1 MALFDDRKKKP
12 QDDAA
17 AGAAL
22 RDSLVNAGRAVQGT
36 QLAAL
41 DNFSRPIRNAQAP
54 LTNAAR
60 GFLGLP
66 AAQPSD
72 TPFQDLGE
80 ALRPAAPI
88 PLPSGVPA
96 ASAAPVRNPAGRVP
110 AAGAPAP
117 AGGVA
122 ASVPP
127 ARAAA
132 AIPAAPANFGNVQGT
147 PLKPGDANTFTF
159 SNGKTVPVPGMTAQA
174 TTAALNGQSSASP
187 LPLPTPYAAAPAPT
201 PNMTVNVPRPVVADP
216 YNTRQANDQ
225 LKRIADT
232 IDINLFRNSFAADR
246 GSRSARDAQAQM
258 LGTLAALG
266 GKQLDAAVNVAG
278 GDRDA
283 AARYDLTGMEQGAA
297 NQRALLQDQGET
309 TRQGM
314 GDASRERQQY
324 LQSLSDLQK
333 SASTVTDENG
343 NLIRIGALGDASPVL
358 GADGKPVRPAQTRAD
373 RPDANTIVTN
383 YTAQKKV
390 LDDAAAITGKPAD
403 YSSLDASPLG
413 QAYQQVLGGKAAVP
427 AGYTLVGTTKDG
439 KKVFR
444 DANGKTYSE

>member
-1 MALFDDRKKKP
+1 MALNDKKKP
-12 QDDAA
+12 EDNTAFG
-17 AGAAL
+17 AGQTL
-22 RDSLVNAGRAVQGT
+22 RNAGSVIGGLADIGQRALQRPG
-36 QLAAL
+36 LAVA
-41 DNFSRPIRNAQAP
+41 NTVEQFG
-54 LTNAAR
+54 R
-60 GFLGLP
+60 GLLGVP
-66 AAQPSD
+66 GDSS
-72 TPFQDLGE
+72 
-80 ALRPAAPI
+80 API
-88 PLPSGVPA
+88 PLPPSAP
-96 ASAAPVRNPAGRVP
+96 AAPVRNPAGRVP

-147 PLKPGDANTFTF
+147 QLRPGDANTFTF
-159 SNGKTVPVPGMTAQA
+159 SNGKTVPVPGMNAPSG
-174 TTAALNGQSSASP
+174 TAANASP